1 VIYAAIKRAKGEWD
15 KPVGAHDRFE
25 GAELVSNVTL
35 VDQTPIG
42 RTPRS
47 NPVTYLKAFDPIRE
61 LFSNTK
67 DARANALTASPS
79 WVAVSAGDSEEGR
92 VAIVVEDHGKGL
104 ELSLQNTA
112 GDGVVDSEHGLGVGL
127 FLSNATIQRHGGTL
141 KARADRTG
149 TTMIIDLPQAQ
160 AHTQGD
166 KEAE

>member
-1 VIYAAIKRAKGEWD
+1 ML
-15 KPVGAHDRFE
+15 F
-25 GAELVSNVTL
+25 
-35 VDQTPIG
+35 
-42 RTPRS
+42 RS
-47 NPVTYLKAFDPIRE
+47 
-61 LFSNTK
+61 
-67 DARANALTASPS
+67 
-79 WVAVSAGDSEEGR
+79 

-160 AHTQGD
+160 DSTPDG

>member
-1 VIYAAIKRAKGEWD
+1 MQAKAAQQEILPLHFWMMRLRESATLLWPASPIHWQAPFPD
-15 KPVGAHDRFE
+15 QPVAVD
-25 GAELVSNVTL
+25 ATL
-35 VDQTPIG
+35 DQAIL
-42 RTPRS
+42 
-47 NPVTYLKAFDPIRE
+47 NL
-61 LFSNTK
+61 L
-67 DARANALTASPS
+67 ANALTASPS
-79 WVAVSAGDSEEGR
+79 WVTVSAGDSDEGR